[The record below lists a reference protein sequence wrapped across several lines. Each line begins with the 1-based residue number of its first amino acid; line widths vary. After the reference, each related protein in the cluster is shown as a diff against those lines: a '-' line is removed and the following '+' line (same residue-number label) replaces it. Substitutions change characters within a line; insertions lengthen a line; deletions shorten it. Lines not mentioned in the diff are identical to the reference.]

1 MDCLIKKHK
10 MKRLLMMLL
19 LFLCTNYCS
28 AQTWSEWFRQKKTQK
43 KYLLQQ
49 IAALQTYVG
58 YVEKGYSIAEKGL
71 NTIRDIKHGDFNLHN
86 IFFNSLTSVN
96 SKVKK
101 YSKVAV
107 IIASQISI
115 SKQVRNTIKQCINSK
130 QLTAAELNYLQQVFS
145 NLLDDC
151 AKNLNE
157 LLGLITDGEQ
167 KMKDDERII
176 RIDKLYDEMHD
187 KQVFVQSF
195 SQSAKGLSIQRM
207 NEHND
212 IVITKKLNGLQ

>member
-1 MDCLIKKHK
+1 MDCLIKKYK
-10 MKRLLMMLL
+10 MKRLLIIL
-19 LFLCTNYCS
+19 LFFTFTNYCS
-28 AQTWSEWFRQKKTQK
+28 AQTWDEWFRQKKTQK

-58 YVEKGYSIAEKGL
+58 YVEKGYSIAQKGL
-71 NTIRDIKHGDFNLHN
+71 NTIHDIKNGDFNLHN
-86 IFFNSLTSVN
+86 TFFNSLISIN
-96 SKVKK
+96 PKVKK
-101 YSKVAV
+101 YSKIAV

-115 SKQVRNTIKQCINSK
+115 SKQVRNTIKQCTNGK
-130 QLTAAELNYLQQVFS
+130 QLTAAELNYLQQVFN

-151 AKNLNE
+151 AKNLDE
-157 LLGLITDGEQ
+157 LFGLITDGEQ
-167 KMKDDERII
+167 TMKNDERIK
-176 RIDKLYDEMHD
+176 RIDKLCDEMQD

-207 NEHND
+207 NEYND